1 MLTPKKMKYRKAFKG
16 RIHGQA
22 TRGATIAYGRYGL
35 QSQSA
40 ARVTSRQIEAAR
52 QAMTRSVKRGGR
64 VWIRIFP
71 HVPVSKKGVGLRMGS
86 GKGNPEYY
94 VARIKPGTVI
104 FEMDGVAETLAKEA
118 MRLASHKLPVKC
130 QFVTK
135 GDL

>member
-1 MLTPKKMKYRKAFKG
+1 MLTPKKMRYRKAFKG

-71 HVPVSKKGVGLRMGS
+71 HVPVSKKGLGLRMGS

-94 VARIKPGTVI
+94 VARVKPGTVI